1 MLEQCAK
8 LMTLVKNKRKKREV
22 GLGYF
27 EHTKHLSLS
36 FLIESISACNG
47 LLLPV

>member
-8 LMTLVKNKRKKREV
+8 AYDISYKNKRKKRGV

-27 EHTKHLSLS
+27 EHTKHLRLS

-47 LLLPV
+47 LLLQ